1 MKSRWPT
8 YKWWAALITATAAWV
23 ANFITAGTFTK
34 AIAIAL
40 VGLVAQQAV
49 AYLVPNSDTAA
60 VSLSSRG
67 AVVPEPAK

>member
-1 MKSRWPT
+1 MNSRWPT
-8 YKWWAALITATAAWV
+8 YKWWAALITATAAWI

-49 AYLVPNSDTAA
+49 AYLVPNSDTPL
-60 VSLSSRG
+60 VSHSSRG
-67 AVVPEPAK
+67 AVAPEPAK